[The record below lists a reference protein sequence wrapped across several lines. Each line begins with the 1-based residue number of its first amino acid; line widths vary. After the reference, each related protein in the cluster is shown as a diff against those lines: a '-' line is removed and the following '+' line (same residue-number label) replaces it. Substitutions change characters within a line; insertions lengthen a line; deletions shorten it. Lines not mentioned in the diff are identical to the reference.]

1 MLGLRC
7 RSHDGG
13 FTLIELMMVVVII
26 GTLAAIA
33 IPNFIAIQARSKE
46 AAVRQNCGSVALAAE
61 DYAVQTGGIYATAIA
76 QIQPVFPAASL
87 LNNPFTNLQTEPTL
101 GNAPAPGE
109 IHYEVVFAA
118 GVANGYV
125 IRGGGQVGTV
135 ITLTNG
141 TM

>member
-7 RSHDGG
+7 RSHGG

-26 GTLAAIA
+26 GILAAIA

-61 DYAVQTGGIYATAIA
+61 DFAVQTGGLYPTAIG
-76 QIQPVFPAASL
+76 QMQPVFPNASL
-87 LNNPFTNLQTEPTL
+87 LNNPFTNLLTEPTL

-109 IHYEVVFAA
+109 IHYEASIAA
-118 GVANGYV
+118 GVADGYV
-125 IRGGGQVGTV
+125 IRGGGQTGTV
-135 ITLTNG
+135 ITLTSG
-141 TM
+141 RM